1 MCDAA
6 AKDRSFSCW
15 LNHFQMDQYMALSK
29 KDLMI
34 HITLN
39 ELYNTHA
46 LLCQHIDT
54 LVSPVLTS
62 LNSCW
67 RLLFKSPNDK
77 HHLRILTDELGP
89 APSQVPR
96 KENRTI
102 ELQLYSRWETPI
114 HDLQSAL
121 LDSVT
126 SSDMLYMETK
136 SIFVQLIRSMP
147 GVADK
152 RPYNLPSIAE
162 RAATTKDA
170 TLVRRGIK
178 VKEMLRELEE
188 QKIVDRADGYKL
200 MEEEVAAELVHLGN
214 MREKVMMEMRSL
226 EAVFKT
232 ICDHNN
238 YMRAQLEQ
246 YKAYLQNVRL
256 TASKDKGSTTGV
268 GVVTVGGKE
277 KKPAKPTVLGP
288 YRFTHAQLEKEGI
301 IVESNVPD
309 NRLVSSL
316 NPLAIN
322 TVWYI
327 DSLVRRPNIYFNIT
341 SPTPGTFIIAL
352 HYKGRDRAILEMD
365 LKIDDLLEKVR
376 MVVLFPRTYVVIDCR
391 PFDTAK
397 GQ

>member
-1 MCDAA
+1 M
-6 AKDRSFSCW
+6 
-15 LNHFQMDQYMALSK
+15 
-29 KDLMI
+29 
-34 HITLN
+34 
-39 ELYNTHA
+39 YN
-46 LLCQHIDT
+46 D
-54 LVSPVLTS
+54 
-62 LNSCW
+62 
-67 RLLFKSPNDK
+67 LLFIYLGFLQAPNDK
-77 HHLRILTDELGP
+77 QHLRILTDELGA

-102 ELQLYSRWETPI
+102 ELHLYSRWETPI
-114 HDLQSAL
+114 QDIQSAL
-121 LDSVT
+121 LDSVS

-147 GVADK
+147 QVAEK
-152 RPYNLPSIAE
+152 RPYNLPGIAE

-188 QKIVDRADGYKL
+188 LKIVDRSDGYKL

-214 MREKVMMEMRSL
+214 MREKVMLEMRSL
-226 EAVFKT
+226 EAVYKT

-256 TASKDKGSTTGV
+256 TSTKDKGASTGV

-277 KKPAKPTVLGP
+277 KKPTKNTVLGP

-309 NRLVSSL
+309 ARFVYFVMANVRGYANRLL
-316 NPLAIN
+316 GGQI
-322 TVWYI
+322 
-327 DSLVRRPNIYFNIT
+327 FT
-341 SPTPGTFIIAL
+341 ST
-352 HYKGRDRAILEMD
+352 
-365 LKIDDLLEKVR
+365 
-376 MVVLFPRTYVVIDCR
+376 
-391 PFDTAK
+391 
-397 GQ
+397 